1 MRKFAQAMAVVSV
14 VALCIRAVNAQ
25 EPRPSF
31 ISGKQLWEICH
42 TQKNAELC
50 RAFVVGVIDGVNWNA
65 GAAGG
70 KRPYCYPKQT
80 KMTRLQSVAVK
91 WLEKHPNLRHQSAA
105 NLVVVALAETF
116 PCPK

>member
-25 EPRPSF
+25 EPPPSF
-31 ISGKQLWEICH
+31 ISGNQLWEICRI
-42 TQKNAELC
+42 QQNVELC
-50 RAFVVGVIDGVNWNA
+50 RAFVVGVIDGVNWSA
-65 GAAGG
+65 GATGG
-70 KRPYCYPKQT
+70 KGPYCYPKKI